1 MHGEMS
7 GEKLTDTTHISSE
20 FPIKSK
26 KKRSEKYE

>member
-1 MHGEMS
+1 VEK
-7 GEKLTDTTHISSE
+7 KLTDTTHISSE